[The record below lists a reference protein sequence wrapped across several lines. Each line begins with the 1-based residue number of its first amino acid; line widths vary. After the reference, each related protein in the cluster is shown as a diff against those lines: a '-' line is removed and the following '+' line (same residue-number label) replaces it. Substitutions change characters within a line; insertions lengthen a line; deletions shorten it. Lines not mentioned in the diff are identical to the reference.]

1 MGKKI
6 KWGILGYARI
16 ARLFTIPAILN
27 ASNAEFFA
35 IASRDMDKLNLYKE
49 EYDCKKTYLTY
60 DELLDDP
67 EIDAVYIPLPNSMHK
82 EWVIKAANKGKH
94 VLCEKPIALNASEVL
109 EMKKASQENNVLL
122 MEGYMYRYTNRT
134 KKVLEVLQ
142 SGIIGDIKYI
152 NSSFRFFL
160 DRENTI
166 KMKPELGGGSIYD
179 VGCYPLDFI
188 NMIMK
193 KEPSHVSAEFIY
205 QDDVDTMFTGI
216 LKYDNDV
223 IAVLNS
229 GFNAFDR
236 IYTEIIGSK
245 GLIEIPDTFLDI
257 PGHITLHTN
266 DGIKEIPIEK
276 CERYTREI
284 EDFSDA
290 ILNNREPLISIDE
303 SIENMKIM
311 DRLLALR

>member
-1 MGKKI
+1 MERKV

-16 ARLFTIPAILN
+16 ARLSTIPAIMN
-27 ASNAEFFA
+27 ANNAEFFG
-35 IASRDMDKLNLYKE
+35 IASRDQDKLNECKK

-60 DELLDDP
+60 DQLLDDP
-67 EIDAVYIPLPNSMHK
+67 EIDAVYIPLPNSLHK
-82 EWVIKAANKGKH
+82 EWVIKAAKKGKH
-94 VLCEKPIALNASEVL
+94 ILCEKPIALNTEEVL
-109 EMKKASQENNVLL
+109 EMKKASEENNVLL
-122 MEGYMYRYTNRT
+122 MEGFMYRYTNRT
-134 KKVLEVLQ
+134 KKVLELLK

-152 NSSFRFFL
+152 NSTFRFFL

-193 KEPSHVSAEFIY
+193 KDPTDVSAEFIY
-205 QDDVDTMFTGI
+205 QDNVDSMFTGT
-216 LKYDNDV
+216 LKYENDT

-236 IYTEIIGSK
+236 MYSEIIGSK

-257 PGHITLHTN
+257 AGVITLHTK
-266 DGIKEIPIEK
+266 DEVKEFQIEA

-290 ILNNREPLISIDE
+290 ILNNRKPLISMDE
-303 SIENMKIM
+303 SINNMKIM